1 MIETRGRHPG
11 VTLHEDFIKP
21 LSLSDRLFSAKSGIA
36 LRLVALLRI
45 GRTPITLPIAEKLA
59 EFFPTTTVEEWLDAQ
74 RRWNEGVA

>member
-11 VTLHEDFIKP
+11 KTLHEDFITP
-21 LSLSDRLFSAKSGIA
+21 LGISDRLFSAKSGIP

-45 GRTPITLPIAEKLA
+45 GRTPITRPIAEKLA

-74 RRWNEGVA
+74 RRWNEGTA